1 MFKKL
6 RQSILSGVI
15 NKIQKHGPHKVE
27 VLGKTYEISEAVFNP
42 RYYYTSKF
50 MARHIKVTPEDI
62 VLDMG
67 TGSGIQAI
75 TAGEIASKVI
85 ATDINPE
92 AVQFARKNVIANEL
106 DSIVS
111 VIEGDLFSPLDR
123 RQMFSVILF
132 TPPYMQGKPK
142 TYFDHALFDSDNEL
156 IRRFFTE
163 AKKHLK
169 AGGYVQMVYSSIAE
183 PERILKISQQLGW
196 THNLIAEE
204 KTFTEK
210 FLIYKFKLSDA
221 HMV

>member
-6 RQSILSGVI
+6 RQSILLWVI
-15 NKIQKHGPHKVE
+15 KKIQKHGPHKVE

-42 RYYYTSKF
+42 GYYYTSKF
-50 MARHIKVTPEDI
+50 MSRHIKVTPEDI

-163 AKKHLK
+163 AKMHLK

-196 THNLIAEE
+196 THHLIAEE

-210 FLIYKFKLSDA
+210 FLIYKFKLSDS